1 MHKNLYASGFLYYP
15 PSQQILLQQNESIGN
30 MSSEWLLFGG
40 AYQEKEDPEE
50 LFRNL
55 VLNLLD
61 IEIREVLPV
70 YSYLNENSDE
80 FQYIVYS
87 QLGELRNFSSK
98 NGQTFGWFT
107 FKEVLKLKVTE
118 QTKHDIV
125 VGQRVI
131 EAAMR
136 KSLGEHTFQ

>member
-1 MHKNLYASGFLYYP
+1 
-15 PSQQILLQQNESIGN
+15 
-30 MSSEWLLFGG
+30 
-40 AYQEKEDPEE
+40 
-50 LFRNL
+50 
-55 VLNLLD
+55 
-61 IEIREVLPV
+61 EIREVLPV

>member
-1 MHKNLYASGFLYYP
+1 MHNNFYASGFLYHP
-15 PSQQILLQQNESIGN
+15 PSQQILLQQKVSIDN

-40 AYQEKEDPEE
+40 VYQEKEDPEE

-55 VLNLLD
+55 VLDLLD
-61 IEIREVLPV
+61 MEIREVLPV

-98 NGQTFGWFT
+98 NGQT
-107 FKEVLKLKVTE
+107 
-118 QTKHDIV
+118 
-125 VGQRVI
+125 
-131 EAAMR
+131 
-136 KSLGEHTFQ
+136 

>member
-1 MHKNLYASGFLYYP
+1 MHNNFYASGFLYHP
-15 PSQQILLQQNESIGN
+15 PSQQILLQQKVSIDN

-40 AYQEKEDPEE
+40 VYQEKEDPEE

-55 VLNLLD
+55 VLDLLD
-61 IEIREVLPV
+61 MEIREVLPV